1 LLTSVD
7 GFLRLNELVRRKP
20 ITISGEATIHDVV
33 KIMAEQ
39 NIGFLLVVVENGRMV
54 GVLSERDVVRS
65 LAERGNLS
73 VKVSDICKRDIITLQ
88 EDATLEEAAEKMGKH
103 GIRHIVVV
111 NKSGELVGVV
121 SVRDL
126 IQELYASGS
135 ETD

>member
-7 GFLRLNELVRRKP
+7 GFLRLKELVRRKP

-39 NIGFLLVVVENGRMV
+39 NIGFLVVVENGRMV

-88 EDATLEEAAEKMGKH
+88 EDVTLEEAAEKMGKH
-103 GIRHIVVV
+103 GIRHVVVV
-111 NKSGELVGVV
+111 NKSGELIGVV

-135 ETD
+135 KTD

>member
-1 LLTSVD
+1 LLISVD

-20 ITISGEATIHDVV
+20 ITISGEATIYDVV

-39 NIGFLLVVVENGRMV
+39 NIGFLVVVENGRMV

-88 EDATLEEAAEKMGKH
+88 ADATLAEAAEKMGKH

-111 NKSGELVGVV
+111 NKSGELIGVV
-121 SVRDL
+121 FVRDL

>member
-1 LLTSVD
+1 
-7 GFLRLNELVRRKP
+7 LRLNELVRRKP

-39 NIGFLLVVVENGRMV
+39 NIGFLVVVENGRMV

-88 EDATLEEAAEKMGKH
+88 ADATLEEAAEKMGKH

>member
-1 LLTSVD
+1 M
-7 GFLRLNELVRRKP
+7 RLNELVRRKP

-39 NIGFLLVVVENGRMV
+39 NIGFLVVVENGRMV

-88 EDATLEEAAEKMGKH
+88 ADATLEEAAEKMGKH

>member
-1 LLTSVD
+1 
-7 GFLRLNELVRRKP
+7 LRLNELVRRKP
-20 ITISGEATIHDVV
+20 ITISGEATIYDVV

-39 NIGFLLVVVENGRMV
+39 NIGFLVVVENGRMV

-88 EDATLEEAAEKMGKH
+88 ADATLAEAAEKMGKH

-111 NKSGELVGVV
+111 NKSGELIGVV

>member
-7 GFLRLNELVRRKP
+7 GFLRLKELVRRKP

-39 NIGFLLVVVENGRMV
+39 NIGFLVVVENGRMV

-103 GIRHIVVV
+103 GIRHVVDV
-111 NKSGELVGVV
+111 NKSGELIGVV

>member
-1 LLTSVD
+1 
-7 GFLRLNELVRRKP
+7 LRLNELVRRKP
-20 ITISGEATIHDVV
+20 ITISGEATIYDVV

-39 NIGFLLVVVENGRMV
+39 NIGFLVVVENGRMI

-65 LAERGNLS
+65 LAEHGNLS

-88 EDATLEEAAEKMGKH
+88 ADATLEEAAEMMGKH

-111 NKSGELVGVV
+111 NKSGELIGVV

>member
-1 LLTSVD
+1 M
-7 GFLRLNELVRRKP
+7 RLNELVRRKP
-20 ITISGEATIHDVV
+20 ITISGEATIYDVV

-39 NIGFLLVVVENGRMV
+39 NIGFLVVVENGRMI

-65 LAERGNLS
+65 LAEHGNLS

-88 EDATLEEAAEKMGKH
+88 ADATLEEAAEMMGKH

-111 NKSGELVGVV
+111 NKSGELIGVV

-126 IQELYASGS
+126 IQELYATGS

>member
-1 LLTSVD
+1 
-7 GFLRLNELVRRKP
+7 LRLNELVRRKP

-39 NIGFLLVVVENGRMV
+39 NIGFLVVVENGRMV

-88 EDATLEEAAEKMGKH
+88 ADATLEEAAEKMGKH

-111 NKSGELVGVV
+111 NNSGELIGVV

-126 IQELYASGS
+126 IQELYATGS

>member
-1 LLTSVD
+1 LLISVD

-39 NIGFLLVVVENGRMV
+39 NIGFLVVVENGRMV

-88 EDATLEEAAEKMGKH
+88 ADATLEEAAEKMGKH

-111 NKSGELVGVV
+111 NKSGEFVGVV

>member
-1 LLTSVD
+1 LLISVD

-20 ITISGEATIHDVV
+20 ITISGEATIYDVV

-39 NIGFLLVVVENGRMV
+39 NIGFLVVVENGRMV

-88 EDATLEEAAEKMGKH
+88 ADATLEEAAEKMGKH

-126 IQELYASGS
+126 IQGLYASGS

>member
-1 LLTSVD
+1 LLISVD

-20 ITISGEATIHDVV
+20 ITISGEATIYDVV

-39 NIGFLLVVVENGRMV
+39 NIGFLVVVENGRMV

-88 EDATLEEAAEKMGKH
+88 ADATLEEAAEKMGKH

-111 NKSGELVGVV
+111 NKSSELIGVV

>member
-1 LLTSVD
+1 LLISVD

-39 NIGFLLVVVENGRMV
+39 NIGFLVVVENGRMV

-73 VKVSDICKRDIITLQ
+73 VKVSDICKRDIITIQ
-88 EDATLEEAAEKMGKH
+88 ADATLEEAAEKMGKH

-111 NKSGELVGVV
+111 NKSGELIGVV

-126 IQELYASGS
+126 IQELYATGS

>member
-39 NIGFLLVVVENGRMV
+39 NIGFLVVVENGRMV

-73 VKVSDICKRDIITLQ
+73 VKVSDICKRDIIMLQ
-88 EDATLEEAAEKMGKH
+88 ADATLEEAAEKMGKH

>member
-7 GFLRLNELVRRKP
+7 GFLRLKELVRRKP

-39 NIGFLLVVVENGRMV
+39 NIGFLVVVENGRMV
-54 GVLSERDVVRS
+54 GVLSEKDVVRS

-126 IQELYASGS
+126 IQELYATGS

>member
-39 NIGFLLVVVENGRMV
+39 NIGFLVVVENGRMV

-88 EDATLEEAAEKMGKH
+88 ADATLEEAAEKMGKH

-111 NKSGELVGVV
+111 NESGELIGVV

>member
-7 GFLRLNELVRRKP
+7 GFLRLKELVRRKP

-39 NIGFLLVVVENGRMV
+39 NIGFLVVVESGRMV
-54 GVLSERDVVRS
+54 GVLSEKDVVRS

-103 GIRHIVVV
+103 GIRHVVVV
-111 NKSGELVGVV
+111 NKSGELIGVV

-135 ETD
+135 KTD

>member
-20 ITISGEATIHDVV
+20 ITISGEATIYDVV

-39 NIGFLLVVVENGRMV
+39 NIGFLVVVENGRMV

-65 LAERGNLS
+65 LAESGNLS

-88 EDATLEEAAEKMGKH
+88 ADATLEEAAEKMGKH

-111 NKSGELVGVV
+111 NKSGELIGVV

>member
-20 ITISGEATIHDVV
+20 ITISGEATIYDVV

-39 NIGFLLVVVENGRMV
+39 NIGFLVVVENGRMI

-73 VKVSDICKRDIITLQ
+73 VKVSDICKRDIIMLQ

-111 NKSGELVGVV
+111 NKSGELIGVV

-126 IQELYASGS
+126 IQELYATGS

>member
-20 ITISGEATIHDVV
+20 ITISGEATIYDVV

-39 NIGFLLVVVENGRMV
+39 NIGFLVVVENGRMV

-73 VKVSDICKRDIITLQ
+73 VKVSDICKRDIIMLQ
-88 EDATLEEAAEKMGKH
+88 ADATLEEAAEKMGKH

-111 NKSGELVGVV
+111 NKSGELIGVV

-126 IQELYASGS
+126 IQELYATGS

>member
-1 LLTSVD
+1 LLISVD

-39 NIGFLLVVVENGRMV
+39 NIGFLVVVENGRMV

-111 NKSGELVGVV
+111 NKSGELIGVV

>member
-1 LLTSVD
+1 M
-7 GFLRLNELVRRKP
+7 RLNELVRRKP
-20 ITISGEATIHDVV
+20 ITISGEATIYDVV

-39 NIGFLLVVVENGRMV
+39 NIGFLVVVENGRMI

-65 LAERGNLS
+65 LAEHGNLS

-88 EDATLEEAAEKMGKH
+88 ADATLEEAAEMMGKH

-111 NKSGELVGVV
+111 NKSGELIGVV

>member
-7 GFLRLNELVRRKP
+7 GFLRLKELVRRKP

-39 NIGFLLVVVENGRMV
+39 NIGFLVVVENGRMV

-88 EDATLEEAAEKMGKH
+88 ADATLEEAAEKMGKH

-111 NKSGELVGVV
+111 NKSGELIGVV

-126 IQELYASGS
+126 IQELYATGS

>member
-1 LLTSVD
+1 MLISVD

-39 NIGFLLVVVENGRMV
+39 NIGFLVVVENGRMV

-73 VKVSDICKRDIITLQ
+73 IKVSDICKRDIITIQ
-88 EDATLEEAAEKMGKH
+88 ADATLEEAAEKMGKH

-111 NKSGELVGVV
+111 NKSGELIGVV

-126 IQELYASGS
+126 IQELYATGS

>member
-39 NIGFLLVVVENGRMV
+39 NIGFLVVVENGRMV

-88 EDATLEEAAEKMGKH
+88 ADATLEEAAEKMGKH

-111 NKSGELVGVV
+111 NKSGELIGVV

-126 IQELYASGS
+126 IQELYATGS

>member
-1 LLTSVD
+1 LLISVD

-39 NIGFLLVVVENGRMV
+39 NIGFLVVVENGRMV
-54 GVLSERDVVRS
+54 GVLSEKDVVRS

-88 EDATLEEAAEKMGKH
+88 ADATLEEAAEKMGKH

>member
-1 LLTSVD
+1 LLISVD

-20 ITISGEATIHDVV
+20 ITISGEATIYDVV

-39 NIGFLLVVVENGRMV
+39 NIGFLVVVENGRMV

-88 EDATLEEAAEKMGKH
+88 ADATLEEAAEKMGKH

>member
-39 NIGFLLVVVENGRMV
+39 NIGFLVVVENGRMV

-88 EDATLEEAAEKMGKH
+88 ADATLEEAAEKMGKH

-111 NKSGELVGVV
+111 NKSGELIGVV

>member
-1 LLTSVD
+1 
-7 GFLRLNELVRRKP
+7 
-20 ITISGEATIHDVV
+20 
-33 KIMAEQ
+33 MAEQ
-39 NIGFLLVVVENGRMV
+39 NIGFLVVVENGRMV

-88 EDATLEEAAEKMGKH
+88 ADATLEEAAEKMGKH

-111 NKSGELVGVV
+111 NKSGELIGVV

>member
-39 NIGFLLVVVENGRMV
+39 NIGFLVVVENGRMV

>member
-1 LLTSVD
+1 LLISVD

-20 ITISGEATIHDVV
+20 ITISGEATIYDVV
-33 KIMAEQ
+33 KVMAEQ
-39 NIGFLLVVVENGRMV
+39 NIGFLVVVENGRMV

-88 EDATLEEAAEKMGKH
+88 ADATLEEAAEKMGKH

-111 NKSGELVGVV
+111 NKSGELIGVV

>member
-39 NIGFLLVVVENGRMV
+39 NIGSLVVVENGRMV

-88 EDATLEEAAEKMGKH
+88 ADATLEEAAEKMGKH

>member
-1 LLTSVD
+1 M
-7 GFLRLNELVRRKP
+7 RLNELVRRKP
-20 ITISGEATIHDVV
+20 ITISGEATIYDVV

-39 NIGFLLVVVENGRMV
+39 NIGFLVVVENGRMI

-88 EDATLEEAAEKMGKH
+88 ADATLEEAAEKMGKH

-111 NKSGELVGVV
+111 NKSGELIGVV

>member
-1 LLTSVD
+1 LLNSVD

-20 ITISGEATIHDVV
+20 ITISGEATIYDVV

-39 NIGFLLVVVENGRMV
+39 NIGFLVVVENGRMV

-73 VKVSDICKRDIITLQ
+73 VKVSDICKRDIIMLQ

-111 NKSGELVGVV
+111 NKSGELIGVV

-126 IQELYASGS
+126 IQELYATGS

>member
-1 LLTSVD
+1 LLISVD

-39 NIGFLLVVVENGRMV
+39 NIGFLVVVENERMV

-73 VKVSDICKRDIITLQ
+73 VKVSDICKRDIIMLQ
-88 EDATLEEAAEKMGKH
+88 ADATLEEAAEKMGKH
-103 GIRHIVVV
+103 GIRHIVVI
-111 NKSGELVGVV
+111 NKSGELIGVV

>member
-1 LLTSVD
+1 MLISVD

-20 ITISGEATIHDVV
+20 ITISGEATIYDVV

-39 NIGFLLVVVENGRMV
+39 NIGFLVVVENGRMV

-88 EDATLEEAAEKMGKH
+88 ADATLEEAAEKMGKH

>member
-1 LLTSVD
+1 LLISVD

-39 NIGFLLVVVENGRMV
+39 NIGFLVVVENGRMV

-73 VKVSDICKRDIITLQ
+73 VKVSDICKRDIIMLQ
-88 EDATLEEAAEKMGKH
+88 ADATLEEAAEKMGKH

-111 NKSGELVGVV
+111 NKSGELIGVV

-126 IQELYASGS
+126 IQELYATGS

>member
-1 LLTSVD
+1 LLISVD

-20 ITISGEATIHDVV
+20 ITISGEATIYDVV

-39 NIGFLLVVVENGRMV
+39 NIGFLVVVDNGRMV

-73 VKVSDICKRDIITLQ
+73 LKVSDICKRDIITLQ
-88 EDATLEEAAEKMGKH
+88 ADATLEEAAEKMGKH

-111 NKSGELVGVV
+111 NKSGELIGVV

>member
-1 LLTSVD
+1 M
-7 GFLRLNELVRRKP
+7 RLNELVRRKP
-20 ITISGEATIHDVV
+20 ITISGEATIYDVV

-39 NIGFLLVVVENGRMV
+39 NIGFLVVVENGRMV

-88 EDATLEEAAEKMGKH
+88 ADATLEEAAEKMGKH

-111 NKSGELVGVV
+111 NKSGELIGVV

-126 IQELYASGS
+126 IQELYATGS

>member
-39 NIGFLLVVVENGRMV
+39 NIGFLVVVENGRMV

-111 NKSGELVGVV
+111 NKSGELIGVV